1 MMASLAAAEKFLE
14 FPPKRNG
21 TILIKISMPNQGKLI
36 EKLVIINKTSLMH
49 PPWNTEFHQ
58 KRDLL
63 KDMRYSGEVLVTNL
77 KLKV

>member
-49 PPWNTEFHQ
+49 PP
-58 KRDLL
+58 
-63 KDMRYSGEVLVTNL
+63 
-77 KLKV
+77 